1 VVKVV
6 DCTLTTA
13 FFIGSAAVAPLSHK
27 NNLPPLPLC
36 SQAKKHL
43 LPKWL
48 TYAPVKAPSR
58 MEINRMFR

>member
-13 FFIGSAAVAPLSHK
+13 FFIGSAVVAPLSHK

-36 SQAKKHL
+36 FHAKKHL
-43 LPKWL
+43 LP
-48 TYAPVKAPSR
+48 SG
-58 MEINRMFR
+58 